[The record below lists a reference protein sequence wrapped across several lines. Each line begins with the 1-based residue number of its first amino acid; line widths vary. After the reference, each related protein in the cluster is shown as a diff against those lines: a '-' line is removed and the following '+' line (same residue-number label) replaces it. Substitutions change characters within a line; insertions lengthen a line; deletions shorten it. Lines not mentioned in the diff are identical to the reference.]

1 MQEKR
6 IQKYQKI
13 MKYKIKLEVF
23 KSNHLEV
30 YEKEY

>member
-1 MQEKR
+1 MHEKR

-23 KSNHLEV
+23 KNNHLEV